1 MKKQNDTFL
10 TTYKALEKELTD
22 MGLSIKDYED
32 RLVNDGN
39 TDAADKLRLCRM
51 IRNYLSHHADGDELV
66 TVNNNLSAF
75 IKGLIIIINNTK
87 LKAKDSY
94 VPVSRSKRLIRKPE
108 SVREYGIEH
117 EKINLE
123 ITESASLNEKHSL
136 LDNMSKFIEKGIK
149 FSLDDFGSGESNL
162 NYIID
167 MPVSI
172 IKFDKD
178 MTDAYFKSEKAKI
191 VMDSAINMIHKLGLK
206 TVVEGVE
213 TKEQFDAMLK
223 IQTDYIQGY
232 YFSKPLDVNDFVEYV
247 LTSETKK

>member
-75 IKGLIIIINNTK
+75 IKGLIIMINNTK

-108 SVREYGIEH
+108 SVRDVIDEFNKHPKENILYVISGDN
-117 EKINLE
+117 KLLGQINSTDVLGVLYS
-123 ITESASLNEKHSL
+123 ISRLSDLKKTPA
-136 LDNMSKFIEKGIK
+136 DNLIK
-149 FSLDDFGSGESNL
+149 KAN
-162 NYIID
+162 
-167 MPVSI
+167 VVTV
-172 IKFDKD
+172 DKD
-178 MTDAYFKSEKAKI
+178 TVLSDIKADYCI
-191 VMDSAINMIHKLGLK
+191 VMKNKDEILG
-206 TVVEGVE
+206 E
-213 TKEQFDAMLK
+213 TSCLQQAV
-223 IQTDYIQGY
+223 Q
-232 YFSKPLDVNDFVEYV
+232 V
-247 LTSETKK
+247 

>member
-66 TVNNNLSAF
+66 TVNNKLSAF
-75 IKGLIIIINNTK
+75 IKGLIIMINNTK

-108 SVREYGIEH
+108 SVR
-117 EKINLE
+117 
-123 ITESASLNEKHSL
+123 
-136 LDNMSKFIEKGIK
+136 D
-149 FSLDDFGSGESNL
+149 
-162 NYIID
+162 IID
-167 MPVSI
+167 EFNKHPKENILYVISGDNKLLGQINSTDVLAVLYSI
-172 IKFDKD
+172 SRLSDLKKTPADNLIKKANVVTVDKD
-178 MTDAYFKSEKAKI
+178 TVLSDIKADYCI
-191 VMDSAINMIHKLGLK
+191 VMKNKDEILG
-206 TVVEGVE
+206 E
-213 TKEQFDAMLK
+213 TSCLQQAV
-223 IQTDYIQGY
+223 Q
-232 YFSKPLDVNDFVEYV
+232 V
-247 LTSETKK
+247 

>member
-75 IKGLIIIINNTK
+75 IKGLIIMINNTK

-94 VPVSRSKRLIRKPE
+94 VPVSRSKRLIRQPE
-108 SVREYGIEH
+108 SVR
-117 EKINLE
+117 
-123 ITESASLNEKHSL
+123 
-136 LDNMSKFIEKGIK
+136 D
-149 FSLDDFGSGESNL
+149 
-162 NYIID
+162 IID
-167 MPVSI
+167 EFNKHPKENILYVISGDNKLLGQINSTDVLGVLYSI
-172 IKFDKD
+172 SRLSDLKKTPADNLIKKANVVTVDKD
-178 MTDAYFKSEKAKI
+178 TVLSDIKADYCI
-191 VMDSAINMIHKLGLK
+191 VMKNKDEILG
-206 TVVEGVE
+206 E
-213 TKEQFDAMLK
+213 TSCLQQAV
-223 IQTDYIQGY
+223 Q
-232 YFSKPLDVNDFVEYV
+232 V
-247 LTSETKK
+247 

>member
-66 TVNNNLSAF
+66 TVNNKLSAF
-75 IKGLIIIINNTK
+75 IKGLIIMINNTK

-108 SVREYGIEH
+108 SVR
-117 EKINLE
+117 
-123 ITESASLNEKHSL
+123 
-136 LDNMSKFIEKGIK
+136 D
-149 FSLDDFGSGESNL
+149 
-162 NYIID
+162 IID
-167 MPVSI
+167 EFNKHPKENILYVISCDNKLLGQINSTDVLTVLYSI
-172 IKFDKD
+172 SRLSDLKKTPADNLIKKANVVTVDKD
-178 MTDAYFKSEKAKI
+178 TVLSDIKADYCI
-191 VMDSAINMIHKLGLK
+191 VMKNKNEILG
-206 TVVEGVE
+206 E
-213 TKEQFDAMLK
+213 TSCLQQAV
-223 IQTDYIQGY
+223 Q
-232 YFSKPLDVNDFVEYV
+232 V
-247 LTSETKK
+247 

>member
-108 SVREYGIEH
+108 SVR
-117 EKINLE
+117 
-123 ITESASLNEKHSL
+123 
-136 LDNMSKFIEKGIK
+136 D
-149 FSLDDFGSGESNL
+149 
-162 NYIID
+162 IID
-167 MPVSI
+167 EFNKHPKENILYVISGDNKLLGQINSTDVLGVLYSI
-172 IKFDKD
+172 SRLSDLKKTPADNLIKKANVVTVDKD
-178 MTDAYFKSEKAKI
+178 TVLSDIKADYCI
-191 VMDSAINMIHKLGLK
+191 VMKNKDEILG
-206 TVVEGVE
+206 E
-213 TKEQFDAMLK
+213 TSCLQQAV
-223 IQTDYIQGY
+223 Q
-232 YFSKPLDVNDFVEYV
+232 V
-247 LTSETKK
+247 

>member
-1 MKKQNDTFL
+1 MSTKTQNDTFL

-75 IKGLIIIINNTK
+75 IKGLIIMINNTK

-108 SVREYGIEH
+108 SVR
-117 EKINLE
+117 
-123 ITESASLNEKHSL
+123 
-136 LDNMSKFIEKGIK
+136 D
-149 FSLDDFGSGESNL
+149 
-162 NYIID
+162 IID
-167 MPVSI
+167 EFNKHPKENILYVISGDNKLLGQINSTDVLAVLYSI
-172 IKFDKD
+172 SRLSDLKKTPADNLIKKANVVTVDKD
-178 MTDAYFKSEKAKI
+178 TVLSDIKADYVI
-191 VMDSAINMIHKLGLK
+191 VMKNKDEILG
-206 TVVEGVE
+206 E
-213 TKEQFDAMLK
+213 TSCLQQAV
-223 IQTDYIQGY
+223 Q
-232 YFSKPLDVNDFVEYV
+232 V
-247 LTSETKK
+247 

>member
-66 TVNNNLSAF
+66 TVNNSLSAF
-75 IKGLIIIINNTK
+75 IKGLIIMINNTK

-108 SVREYGIEH
+108 SVR
-117 EKINLE
+117 
-123 ITESASLNEKHSL
+123 
-136 LDNMSKFIEKGIK
+136 D
-149 FSLDDFGSGESNL
+149 
-162 NYIID
+162 IID
-167 MPVSI
+167 EFNKHPKENILYVISGDNKLLGQINSTDVLGVLYSI
-172 IKFDKD
+172 SRLSDLKKTPADNLIKKTNVVTVDKD
-178 MTDAYFKSEKAKI
+178 TVLSDIKADYCI
-191 VMDSAINMIHKLGLK
+191 VMKNKDEILG
-206 TVVEGVE
+206 E
-213 TKEQFDAMLK
+213 TSCLQQAV
-223 IQTDYIQGY
+223 Q
-232 YFSKPLDVNDFVEYV
+232 V
-247 LTSETKK
+247 

>member
-22 MGLSIKDYED
+22 MGLSIKDYVV

-75 IKGLIIIINNTK
+75 IKGLIIMINNTK

-108 SVREYGIEH
+108 SVR
-117 EKINLE
+117 
-123 ITESASLNEKHSL
+123 
-136 LDNMSKFIEKGIK
+136 D
-149 FSLDDFGSGESNL
+149 
-162 NYIID
+162 IID
-167 MPVSI
+167 EFNKHPKENILYVISGDNKLLGQINSTDVLGVLYSI
-172 IKFDKD
+172 SRLSDLKKTPADNLIKKANVVTVDKD
-178 MTDAYFKSEKAKI
+178 TVLSDIKADYCI
-191 VMDSAINMIHKLGLK
+191 VMKNKDEILG
-206 TVVEGVE
+206 E
-213 TKEQFDAMLK
+213 TSCLQQAV
-223 IQTDYIQGY
+223 Q
-232 YFSKPLDVNDFVEYV
+232 V
-247 LTSETKK
+247 

>member
-10 TTYKALEKELTD
+10 TTYKVLEKELTD

-75 IKGLIIIINNTK
+75 IKGLIIMINNTK

-108 SVREYGIEH
+108 SVR
-117 EKINLE
+117 
-123 ITESASLNEKHSL
+123 
-136 LDNMSKFIEKGIK
+136 D
-149 FSLDDFGSGESNL
+149 
-162 NYIID
+162 IID
-167 MPVSI
+167 EFNKHPKENILYVISGDNKLLGQINSTDVLAVLYSI
-172 IKFDKD
+172 SRLSDLKKTPADNLIKKANVVTVDKD
-178 MTDAYFKSEKAKI
+178 TVLSDIKADYVI
-191 VMDSAINMIHKLGLK
+191 VMKNKDEILG
-206 TVVEGVE
+206 E
-213 TKEQFDAMLK
+213 TSCLQQAV
-223 IQTDYIQGY
+223 Q
-232 YFSKPLDVNDFVEYV
+232 V
-247 LTSETKK
+247 

>member
-66 TVNNNLSAF
+66 TVNNKLSAF
-75 IKGLIIIINNTK
+75 IKGLIIMINNTK

-108 SVREYGIEH
+108 SVR
-117 EKINLE
+117 
-123 ITESASLNEKHSL
+123 
-136 LDNMSKFIEKGIK
+136 D
-149 FSLDDFGSGESNL
+149 
-162 NYIID
+162 IID
-167 MPVSI
+167 EFNKHPKENILYVISYDNKLLGQINSTDVLTVLYSI
-172 IKFDKD
+172 SRLSDLKKTPADNLIKKANVVTVDKD
-178 MTDAYFKSEKAKI
+178 TVLSDIKADYCI
-191 VMDSAINMIHKLGLK
+191 VMKNKDEILG
-206 TVVEGVE
+206 E
-213 TKEQFDAMLK
+213 TSCLQQAV
-223 IQTDYIQGY
+223 Q
-232 YFSKPLDVNDFVEYV
+232 V
-247 LTSETKK
+247 

>member
-22 MGLSIKDYED
+22 MGLRIKDYED

-108 SVREYGIEH
+108 SVR
-117 EKINLE
+117 
-123 ITESASLNEKHSL
+123 
-136 LDNMSKFIEKGIK
+136 D
-149 FSLDDFGSGESNL
+149 
-162 NYIID
+162 IID
-167 MPVSI
+167 EFNKHPKENILYVISGDNKLLGQINSTDVLTVLYSI
-172 IKFDKD
+172 SRLSDLKKTPADNLIKKTNVVTVDKD
-178 MTDAYFKSEKAKI
+178 TVLSDIKADYCI
-191 VMDSAINMIHKLGLK
+191 VMKNKNEILG
-206 TVVEGVE
+206 E
-213 TKEQFDAMLK
+213 TSCLQQAV
-223 IQTDYIQGY
+223 Q
-232 YFSKPLDVNDFVEYV
+232 V
-247 LTSETKK
+247 

>member
-1 MKKQNDTFL
+1 MSLHINERIYMKKQNDTFL

-75 IKGLIIIINNTK
+75 IKGLIIMINNTK

-108 SVREYGIEH
+108 NVR
-117 EKINLE
+117 
-123 ITESASLNEKHSL
+123 
-136 LDNMSKFIEKGIK
+136 D
-149 FSLDDFGSGESNL
+149 
-162 NYIID
+162 IID
-167 MPVSI
+167 EFNKHPKENILYVISGDNKLLGQINSTDVLGVLYSI
-172 IKFDKD
+172 SRLSDLKKTPADNLIKKANVVTVDKD
-178 MTDAYFKSEKAKI
+178 TVLSDIKADYCI
-191 VMDSAINMIHKLGLK
+191 VMKNKNEILG
-206 TVVEGVE
+206 E
-213 TKEQFDAMLK
+213 TSCLQQAV
-223 IQTDYIQGY
+223 Q
-232 YFSKPLDVNDFVEYV
+232 V
-247 LTSETKK
+247 

>member
-108 SVREYGIEH
+108 SVR
-117 EKINLE
+117 
-123 ITESASLNEKHSL
+123 
-136 LDNMSKFIEKGIK
+136 D
-149 FSLDDFGSGESNL
+149 
-162 NYIID
+162 IID
-167 MPVSI
+167 EFNKHPKENILYVISGDNKLLGQINNTDVLGVLYSI
-172 IKFDKD
+172 SRLSDLKKTPADNLIKKANVVTVDKD
-178 MTDAYFKSEKAKI
+178 TVLSDIKADYCI
-191 VMDSAINMIHKLGLK
+191 VMKNKDEILG
-206 TVVEGVE
+206 E
-213 TKEQFDAMLK
+213 TSCLQQAV
-223 IQTDYIQGY
+223 Q
-232 YFSKPLDVNDFVEYV
+232 V
-247 LTSETKK
+247 

>member
-75 IKGLIIIINNTK
+75 IKGLIIMINNTK

-108 SVREYGIEH
+108 SVR
-117 EKINLE
+117 
-123 ITESASLNEKHSL
+123 
-136 LDNMSKFIEKGIK
+136 D
-149 FSLDDFGSGESNL
+149 
-162 NYIID
+162 IID
-167 MPVSI
+167 EFNKHPKENILYVISGDNKLLGQINSTDVLAVIYSISRLSDLKKIPADNLIKKANVVSV
-172 IKFDKD
+172 DKD
-178 MTDAYFKSEKAKI
+178 TVLSDIKADYVI
-191 VMDSAINMIHKLGLK
+191 VMKNKDEILG
-206 TVVEGVE
+206 E
-213 TKEQFDAMLK
+213 TSCLQQAV
-223 IQTDYIQGY
+223 Q
-232 YFSKPLDVNDFVEYV
+232 V
-247 LTSETKK
+247 

>member
-1 MKKQNDTFL
+1 MSLHINESIYMKKQNDTFL
-10 TTYKALEKELTD
+10 TTYTALEKELTD

-108 SVREYGIEH
+108 SVR
-117 EKINLE
+117 
-123 ITESASLNEKHSL
+123 
-136 LDNMSKFIEKGIK
+136 D
-149 FSLDDFGSGESNL
+149 
-162 NYIID
+162 IID
-167 MPVSI
+167 EFNKHPKENILYVISGDNKLLGQINSTDVLGVLYSI
-172 IKFDKD
+172 SRLSDLKKTPADNLIKKANVVTVDKD
-178 MTDAYFKSEKAKI
+178 TVLSDIKADYCI
-191 VMDSAINMIHKLGLK
+191 VMKNKDEILG
-206 TVVEGVE
+206 E
-213 TKEQFDAMLK
+213 TSCLQQAV
-223 IQTDYIQGY
+223 Q
-232 YFSKPLDVNDFVEYV
+232 V
-247 LTSETKK
+247 

>member
-66 TVNNNLSAF
+66 TVNNSLSAF
-75 IKGLIIIINNTK
+75 IKGLIIKINNTK

-108 SVREYGIEH
+108 SVRDVIDEFNKHPKENILYVISGDN
-117 EKINLE
+117 KLLGQINSTDVLGVLYS
-123 ITESASLNEKHSL
+123 ISRLSDLKKTPADKL
-136 LDNMSKFIEKGIK
+136 IK
-149 FSLDDFGSGESNL
+149 KAN
-162 NYIID
+162 
-167 MPVSI
+167 VVTV
-172 IKFDKD
+172 DKD
-178 MTDAYFKSEKAKI
+178 TVLSDIKADYCI
-191 VMDSAINMIHKLGLK
+191 VMKNKDEILG
-206 TVVEGVE
+206 E
-213 TKEQFDAMLK
+213 TSCLQQAV
-223 IQTDYIQGY
+223 Q
-232 YFSKPLDVNDFVEYV
+232 V
-247 LTSETKK
+247 

>member
-32 RLVNDGN
+32 RLVNNGN

-75 IKGLIIIINNTK
+75 IKGLIIMINNTK

-108 SVREYGIEH
+108 SVR
-117 EKINLE
+117 
-123 ITESASLNEKHSL
+123 
-136 LDNMSKFIEKGIK
+136 D
-149 FSLDDFGSGESNL
+149 
-162 NYIID
+162 IID
-167 MPVSI
+167 EFNKHPKENILYVISYDNKLLGQINSTDVLTVLYSI
-172 IKFDKD
+172 SRLSDLKKTPADNLIKKANVVTVDKD
-178 MTDAYFKSEKAKI
+178 TVLSDIKADYCI
-191 VMDSAINMIHKLGLK
+191 VMKNKDEILG
-206 TVVEGVE
+206 E
-213 TKEQFDAMLK
+213 TSCLQQAV
-223 IQTDYIQGY
+223 Q
-232 YFSKPLDVNDFVEYV
+232 V
-247 LTSETKK
+247 

>member
-1 MKKQNDTFL
+1 MKKQNDIFL

-75 IKGLIIIINNTK
+75 IKGLIIMINNTK

-108 SVREYGIEH
+108 SVR
-117 EKINLE
+117 
-123 ITESASLNEKHSL
+123 
-136 LDNMSKFIEKGIK
+136 D
-149 FSLDDFGSGESNL
+149 
-162 NYIID
+162 IID
-167 MPVSI
+167 EFNKHPKENILYVISGDNKLLGQINSTDVLGVLYSI
-172 IKFDKD
+172 SRLSDLKKTPADNLIKKTNVVTVDKD
-178 MTDAYFKSEKAKI
+178 TVLSDIKADYCI
-191 VMDSAINMIHKLGLK
+191 VMKNKDEILG
-206 TVVEGVE
+206 E
-213 TKEQFDAMLK
+213 TSCLQQAV
-223 IQTDYIQGY
+223 Q
-232 YFSKPLDVNDFVEYV
+232 V
-247 LTSETKK
+247 

>member
-1 MKKQNDTFL
+1 MKKQNDIFL

-75 IKGLIIIINNTK
+75 IKGLIIMINNTK

-108 SVREYGIEH
+108 SVR
-117 EKINLE
+117 
-123 ITESASLNEKHSL
+123 
-136 LDNMSKFIEKGIK
+136 D
-149 FSLDDFGSGESNL
+149 
-162 NYIID
+162 IID
-167 MPVSI
+167 EFNKHPKENILYVISGDNKLLGQINSTDVLGVLYSI
-172 IKFDKD
+172 SRLSDLKKTPADNLIKKANVVTVDKD
-178 MTDAYFKSEKAKI
+178 TVLSDIKADYCIEMKNKDEI
-191 VMDSAINMIHKLGLK
+191 LG
-206 TVVEGVE
+206 E
-213 TKEQFDAMLK
+213 TSCLQQAV
-223 IQTDYIQGY
+223 Q
-232 YFSKPLDVNDFVEYV
+232 V
-247 LTSETKK
+247 

>member
-75 IKGLIIIINNTK
+75 IKGLIIMINNTK

-108 SVREYGIEH
+108 SVR
-117 EKINLE
+117 
-123 ITESASLNEKHSL
+123 
-136 LDNMSKFIEKGIK
+136 D
-149 FSLDDFGSGESNL
+149 
-162 NYIID
+162 IID
-167 MPVSI
+167 EFNKHPKENILYVISCDNKLLGQINSTDVLTVLYSI
-172 IKFDKD
+172 SRLSDLKKTPADNLIKKTNVVTVDKD
-178 MTDAYFKSEKAKI
+178 TVLSDIKADYCI
-191 VMDSAINMIHKLGLK
+191 VMKNKNEILG
-206 TVVEGVE
+206 E
-213 TKEQFDAMLK
+213 TSCLQQAV
-223 IQTDYIQGY
+223 Q
-232 YFSKPLDVNDFVEYV
+232 V
-247 LTSETKK
+247 

>member
-1 MKKQNDTFL
+1 MSTKTQNDTFL

-75 IKGLIIIINNTK
+75 IKGLIIMINNTK

-108 SVREYGIEH
+108 SVR
-117 EKINLE
+117 
-123 ITESASLNEKHSL
+123 
-136 LDNMSKFIEKGIK
+136 D
-149 FSLDDFGSGESNL
+149 
-162 NYIID
+162 IID
-167 MPVSI
+167 EFNKHPKENILYVISGDNKLLGQINSTDVLAVLYSI
-172 IKFDKD
+172 SQLSDLKKTPADNLIKKANVVTVDKD
-178 MTDAYFKSEKAKI
+178 TVLSDIKADYVI
-191 VMDSAINMIHKLGLK
+191 VMKNKDEILG
-206 TVVEGVE
+206 E
-213 TKEQFDAMLK
+213 TSCLQQAV
-223 IQTDYIQGY
+223 Q
-232 YFSKPLDVNDFVEYV
+232 V
-247 LTSETKK
+247 

>member
-1 MKKQNDTFL
+1 MSLHINERIYMKKQNDTFL

-108 SVREYGIEH
+108 SVR
-117 EKINLE
+117 
-123 ITESASLNEKHSL
+123 
-136 LDNMSKFIEKGIK
+136 D
-149 FSLDDFGSGESNL
+149 
-162 NYIID
+162 IID
-167 MPVSI
+167 EFNKHPKENILYVISGDNKLLGQINSTDVLGVLYSI
-172 IKFDKD
+172 SRLSDLKKTPADNLIKKANVVTVDKD
-178 MTDAYFKSEKAKI
+178 TVLSDIKADYCI
-191 VMDSAINMIHKLGLK
+191 VMKNKDEILG
-206 TVVEGVE
+206 E
-213 TKEQFDAMLK
+213 TSCLQQAV
-223 IQTDYIQGY
+223 Q
-232 YFSKPLDVNDFVEYV
+232 V
-247 LTSETKK
+247 

>member
-75 IKGLIIIINNTK
+75 IKGLIIKINNTK

-108 SVREYGIEH
+108 SVR
-117 EKINLE
+117 
-123 ITESASLNEKHSL
+123 
-136 LDNMSKFIEKGIK
+136 D
-149 FSLDDFGSGESNL
+149 
-162 NYIID
+162 IID
-167 MPVSI
+167 EFNKHPKENILYVISGDNKLLGQINSTDVLAVLYSI
-172 IKFDKD
+172 SRLSDLKKTPADNLIKKTNVVTVDKD
-178 MTDAYFKSEKAKI
+178 TVLSDIKADYCI
-191 VMDSAINMIHKLGLK
+191 VMKNKNEILG
-206 TVVEGVE
+206 E
-213 TKEQFDAMLK
+213 TSCLQQAV
-223 IQTDYIQGY
+223 Q
-232 YFSKPLDVNDFVEYV
+232 V
-247 LTSETKK
+247 